1 MIPEH
6 GTKVEFKHSVLREL
20 RAVACMACGMMN
32 VMGADDKHTGFCPE
46 CCSRMSAWGAP
57 STLVYCAAVE
67 DVVMDRDP
75 ISVWPSVP
83 TREAEQY
90 QGGRWIDA
98 QDDS

>member
-6 GTKVEFKHSVLREL
+6 GTKVEFKHSVLTEL

-32 VMGADDKHTGFCPE
+32 VIGVGDKHIGFCPE
-46 CCSRMSAWGAP
+46 CCSRMSAWSAP
-57 STLVYCAAVE
+57 QTIIYCTAVE
-67 DVVMDRDP
+67 DMLVDRDP

-83 TREAEQY
+83 AREAEQ